1 MSHFPGSTHKACAG
15 LVFFAI
21 HTKSPSLLPHGI
33 LCSAIQVGGV
43 FTVKERHSREKSFPE
58 KPCFFASLRPK
69 TRALQTA
76 RSYKSIPC
84 SLFPLEPTP
93 SNFPV
98 MRFSHFLA
106 LFHRQVTLFLS
117 NPPFPSF
124 PSLPLENKIHFLL
137 LWTIITK

>member
-1 MSHFPGSTHKACAG
+1 MPHFPGSTHTACAG
-15 LVFFAI
+15 LLFFVI

-33 LCSAIQVGGV
+33 LCPAIQVGGV
-43 FTVKERHSREKSFPE
+43 FTVREQYSREKSFQE
-58 KPCFFASLRPK
+58 KLCCLASLRPN
-69 TRALQTA
+69 TRALQAA
-76 RSYKSIPC
+76 RSSKSIPR

-98 MRFSHFLA
+98 MHFSHFLA
-106 LFHRQVTLFLS
+106 LFHHQVNLFLL
-117 NPPFPSF
+117 NPPSPSF